1 MKKVNIIFA
10 IIIFAVIVGNISGI
24 LDARQYS
31 EEVNYS
37 AVIIH
42 LLSRIF
48 GISIFWG
55 ITLFCIWCSRK
66 IKKPTAG
73 GRSDLD

>member
-1 MKKVNIIFA
+1 MKKVNIFFA
-10 IIIFAVIVGNISGI
+10 IIIFAVTVGNISGI
-24 LDARQYS
+24 LDAREYR

-48 GISIFWG
+48 GILPSFVFG
-55 ITLFCIWCSRK
+55 VTVK
-66 IKKPTAG
+66 
-73 GRSDLD
+73 

>member
-1 MKKVNIIFA
+1 MKKVNIFFA

-24 LDARQYS
+24 LDAREYR

-48 GISIFWG
+48 GILPSFVFG
-55 ITLFCIWCSRK
+55 VTVK
-66 IKKPTAG
+66 
-73 GRSDLD
+73 